1 MAMTRWRRRLMFL
14 GLASLL
20 LVAPA
25 PGSAQLRTVKLAASS
40 KVIVDNLPVFVGM
53 HMKFYEEVGM
63 KVEPSYFRGGG
74 EVIRAITTHS
84 TDLGLPGAGPSM
96 IAIARGERL
105 KILASGVGALV
116 GIVWLVEAD
125 SPLKS
130 VKDLAGKKVGFSSPG
145 SVTHQTIQVI
155 LKKEGVDNVQI
166 VRVGA
171 PGDSWAAVKNKVVDA
186 GWHILPAYYTL
197 IAKKEARVLIDAE
210 KYVTR
215 YQQSVVAAMEDVIQK
230 DPELIRN
237 FLKAHAKAVRF
248 IKENAERTIQIWA
261 EELQLP
267 VEAVRLAYRDL
278 NKDVFEPATAPK
290 PENLQGAMEEGLAVG
305 AIKTPLDL
313 NKIVDLR
320 FLPK

>member
-1 MAMTRWRRRLMFL
+1 MTRWRRRLMFL

-20 LVAPA
+20 LAPA
-25 PGSAQLRTVKLAASS
+25 PVSAQLRTVKLAASS

-74 EVIRAITTHS
+74 EVVRAITTHS
-84 TDLGLPGAGPSM
+84 TELGLPGAGPSM

-130 VKDLAGKKVGFSSPG
+130 
-145 SVTHQTIQVI
+145 
-155 LKKEGVDNVQI
+155 
-166 VRVGA
+166 
-171 PGDSWAAVKNKVVDA
+171 
-186 GWHILPAYYTL
+186 
-197 IAKKEARVLIDAE
+197 
-210 KYVTR
+210 
-215 YQQSVVAAMEDVIQK
+215 
-230 DPELIRN
+230 
-237 FLKAHAKAVRF
+237 LKAHAKAVRF

-261 EELQLP
+261 EELGLP

-290 PENLQGAMEEGLAVG
+290 PENLQGAMEEALAVG
-305 AIKTPLDL
+305 AIKQPLDL
-313 NKIVDLR
+313 AKVVDLR